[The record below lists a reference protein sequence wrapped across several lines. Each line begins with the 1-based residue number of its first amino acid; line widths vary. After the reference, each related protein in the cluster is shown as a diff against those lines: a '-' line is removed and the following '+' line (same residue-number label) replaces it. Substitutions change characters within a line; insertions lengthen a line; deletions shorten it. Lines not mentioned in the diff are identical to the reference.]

1 MCCLHRNPNRSQ
13 QGAALIIAMLVF
25 ALSATLLVALQ
36 REFSLALQRGTNQLV
51 SEQAW
56 AYLIGAEELA
66 KLALQAD
73 HLLDARSATAA
84 DHLGELWAQP
94 ATPYPLDAGGWMT
107 GQLTDLQGRINLNM
121 LVDASA
127 IQNSLSGG
135 EGLADE
141 NTESEG
147 AGGERESNGGEPIG
161 VSERVDEPRRE
172 NESVGQRLGDEAGR
186 WTPTQKLLI
195 RLLQALNEASLPL
208 DEAMTLTEAISDFID
223 RDANRRQSGAEV
235 DEYRYGDFPYLP
247 ANRALASVSELRSV
261 QGMTP
266 EIYEALAPL
275 VTVWPERNTRLNI
288 LTAPLPVLRT
298 LNADDQWAPLSVI
311 DAERLAESRREGGI
325 AEVEDLLRSPILQ
338 GKAFADLEPLLD
350 IRSDWFLLDA
360 SVELV
365 DRQRHLFTV
374 LHRDADTTVAVFRS
388 EGEL

>member
-1 MCCLHRNPNRSQ
+1 
-13 QGAALIIAMLVF
+13 LIIAMLVF

-36 REFSLALQRGTNQLV
+36 REFSLALQRGTNQLF

-121 LVDASA
+121 LVSDPAT
-127 IQNSLSGG
+127 QNPPSGG
-135 EGLADE
+135 EGVSDG
-141 NTESEG
+141 ESKSAS
-147 AGGERESNGGEPIG
+147 AGGESEPARQ
-161 VSERVDEPRRE
+161 SRQQNDL
-172 NESVGQRLGDEAGR
+172 VGQTSGDEAGR

-208 DEAMTLTEAISDFID
+208 DEAMALTEAISDFID
-223 RDANRRQSGAEV
+223 RDANRRPNGAEV
-235 DEYRYGDFPYLP
+235 NEYRYADFPYLP

-261 QGMTP
+261 RGMTP
-266 EIYEALAPL
+266 EIYQALAPL

-298 LNADDQWAPLSVI
+298 LNADDQWAPLAVI
-311 DAERLAESRREGGI
+311 DAERLVESRREGGI
-325 AEVEDLLRSPILQ
+325 AQVADLLADPILA
-338 GKAFADLEPLLD
+338 GRPSAELEPLLD

-360 SVELV
+360 SVELL

-374 LHRDADTTVAVFRS
+374 LHRETDMAVAVFRS

>member
-1 MCCLHRNPNRSQ
+1 MCCRPLNPSRPQ
-13 QGAALIIAMLVF
+13 RGAALIIAMLVF

-36 REFSLALQRGTNQLV
+36 REFSLALQRGTNQLF

-121 LVDASA
+121 LVSDPVTQSPP
-127 IQNSLSGG
+127 SGG
-135 EGLADE
+135 EGVSDGGSESASAGV
-141 NTESEG
+141 ESE
-147 AGGERESNGGEPIG
+147 P
-161 VSERVDEPRRE
+161 VSQSRQQ
-172 NESVGQRLGDEAGR
+172 NESVDQVSGDEAGR

-208 DEAMTLTEAISDFID
+208 DEAMALTEAISDFID
-223 RDANRRQSGAEV
+223 PDTNRRRDGAEAN
-235 DEYRYGDFPYLP
+235 EYRYADFPYLP

-261 QGMTP
+261 RGMTP

-298 LNADDQWAPLSVI
+298 LNADDQWAPLPVI
-311 DAERLAESRREGGI
+311 DAERWVESRREGGI
-325 AEVEDLLRSPILQ
+325 AQVADLLADPILA
-338 GKAFADLEPLLD
+338 GRPSAELESLLD
-350 IRSDWFLLDA
+350 IRSEWFLLDA
-360 SVELV
+360 SVELL

-374 LHRDADTTVAVFRS
+374 LHRETDMAVAVFRS

>member
-1 MCCLHRNPNRSQ
+1 MCCRPRNASRSQ
-13 QGAALIIAMLVF
+13 RGAALIIAMLVF

-36 REFSLALQRGTNQLV
+36 REFSLALQRGTNQLF

-121 LVDASA
+121 LVSDPVTQSPP
-127 IQNSLSGG
+127 SGG
-135 EGLADE
+135 EGVSDGGSESASAGV
-141 NTESEG
+141 ESE
-147 AGGERESNGGEPIG
+147 P
-161 VSERVDEPRRE
+161 VSQSRQQ
-172 NESVGQRLGDEAGR
+172 NESVDQVSGDEAGR

-208 DEAMTLTEAISDFID
+208 DEAMALTEAISDFID
-223 RDANRRQSGAEV
+223 PDTNRRRDGAEAN
-235 DEYRYGDFPYLP
+235 EYRYADFPYLP

-261 QGMTP
+261 RGMTP

-298 LNADDQWAPLSVI
+298 LNADDQWAPLPVI
-311 DAERLAESRREGGI
+311 DAERWVESRREGGI
-325 AEVEDLLRSPILQ
+325 AQVADLLADPILAGRPSAELQ
-338 GKAFADLEPLLD
+338 SLLD

-360 SVELV
+360 SVELL

-374 LHRDADTTVAVFRS
+374 LHRETDMAVAVFRS

>member
-1 MCCLHRNPNRSQ
+1 MCCRPLNASRPQR
-13 QGAALIIAMLVF
+13 GAALIIAMLVF

-36 REFSLALQRGTNQLV
+36 REFSLALQRGTNQLF

-121 LVDASA
+121 LVSDPATQSTP
-127 IQNSLSGG
+127 SGG
-135 EGLADE
+135 EGVRDGGSESASAGV
-141 NTESEG
+141 ESE
-147 AGGERESNGGEPIG
+147 P
-161 VSERVDEPRRE
+161 VSQSRQQ
-172 NESVGQRLGDEAGR
+172 NESVGQVSGDEAGR

-208 DEAMTLTEAISDFID
+208 DEAMALTEAISDFID
-223 RDANRRQSGAEV
+223 PDTNRRRDGAEAN
-235 DEYRYGDFPYLP
+235 EYRYADFPYLP

-261 QGMTP
+261 RGMTP

-298 LNADDQWAPLSVI
+298 LNADDQWAPLPVI
-311 DAERLAESRREGGI
+311 DAERWVESRREGGI
-325 AEVEDLLRSPILQ
+325 AQVADLLADPILAGRPSAELQ
-338 GKAFADLEPLLD
+338 SLLD

-360 SVELV
+360 SVELL

-374 LHRDADTTVAVFRS
+374 LHRETDMAVAVFRS

>member
-1 MCCLHRNPNRSQ
+1 MCCRPLNASRPQR
-13 QGAALIIAMLVF
+13 GAALIIAMLVF

-36 REFSLALQRGTNQLV
+36 REFSLALQRGTNQLF

-121 LVDASA
+121 LVSDPVTQSPP
-127 IQNSLSGG
+127 SGG
-135 EGLADE
+135 EGVSDGGSESASAGV
-141 NTESEG
+141 ESE
-147 AGGERESNGGEPIG
+147 P
-161 VSERVDEPRRE
+161 VSQSRQQ
-172 NESVGQRLGDEAGR
+172 NESVGQVSGDEAGR

-208 DEAMTLTEAISDFID
+208 DEAMALTEAISDFID
-223 RDANRRQSGAEV
+223 PDTNRRRDGAEAN
-235 DEYRYGDFPYLP
+235 EYRYADFPYLP

-261 QGMTP
+261 RGMTP

-298 LNADDQWAPLSVI
+298 LNADDQWAPLPVI
-311 DAERLAESRREGGI
+311 DAERWVESRREGGI
-325 AEVEDLLRSPILQ
+325 AQVADLLADPILA
-338 GKAFADLEPLLD
+338 GRPSAELESLLD

-360 SVELV
+360 SVELL

-374 LHRDADTTVAVFRS
+374 LHRETDMAVAVFRS

>member
-1 MCCLHRNPNRSQ
+1 MCCRPLNASRPQR
-13 QGAALIIAMLVF
+13 GAALIIAMLVF

-36 REFSLALQRGTNQLV
+36 REFSLALQRGTNQLF

-121 LVDASA
+121 LVSDPVTQSPP
-127 IQNSLSGG
+127 SGG
-135 EGLADE
+135 EGVRDGGSESASAGV
-141 NTESEG
+141 ESE
-147 AGGERESNGGEPIG
+147 P
-161 VSERVDEPRRE
+161 VSQSRQQ
-172 NESVGQRLGDEAGR
+172 NESVDQVSGDEAGR

-208 DEAMTLTEAISDFID
+208 DEAMALTEAISDFID
-223 RDANRRQSGAEV
+223 PDTNRRRDGAEAN
-235 DEYRYGDFPYLP
+235 EYRYADFPYLP

-261 QGMTP
+261 RGMTP

-298 LNADDQWAPLSVI
+298 LNADDQWAPLPVI
-311 DAERLAESRREGGI
+311 DAERWVESRREGGI
-325 AEVEDLLRSPILQ
+325 AQVADLLADPILAGRPSAELQ
-338 GKAFADLEPLLD
+338 SLLD

-360 SVELV
+360 SVELL

-374 LHRDADTTVAVFRS
+374 LHRETDMAVAVFRS

>member
-1 MCCLHRNPNRSQ
+1 MCCRPLNASRPQR
-13 QGAALIIAMLVF
+13 GAALIIAMLVF

-36 REFSLALQRGTNQLV
+36 REFALALQRGTNQLF

-121 LVDASA
+121 LVSDPATQSPP
-127 IQNSLSGG
+127 SGG
-135 EGLADE
+135 EGVRDGGSESASAGV
-141 NTESEG
+141 ESE
-147 AGGERESNGGEPIG
+147 P
-161 VSERVDEPRRE
+161 VSQSRQQ
-172 NESVGQRLGDEAGR
+172 NESVDQVSGDEAGR

-208 DEAMTLTEAISDFID
+208 DEAMALTEAISDFID
-223 RDANRRQSGAEV
+223 PDTNRRRDGAEAN
-235 DEYRYGDFPYLP
+235 EYRYADFPYLP

-261 QGMTP
+261 RGMTP

-298 LNADDQWAPLSVI
+298 LNADDQWAPLPVI
-311 DAERLAESRREGGI
+311 DAERWVESRREGGI
-325 AEVEDLLRSPILQ
+325 AQVADLLADPILA
-338 GKAFADLEPLLD
+338 GRPSAELESLLD

-360 SVELV
+360 SVELL

-374 LHRDADTTVAVFRS
+374 LHRETDMAVAVFRS

>member
-1 MCCLHRNPNRSQ
+1 MCCRPLSVSRSQ
-13 QGAALIIAMLVF
+13 RGAALIIAMLVF

-36 REFSLALQRGTNQLV
+36 REFSLALQRGTNQLF

-121 LVDASA
+121 LVSDPVTQSPP
-127 IQNSLSGG
+127 SGG
-135 EGLADE
+135 EGVSDGGSESASAGV
-141 NTESEG
+141 ESE
-147 AGGERESNGGEPIG
+147 P
-161 VSERVDEPRRE
+161 VSQSRQQ
-172 NESVGQRLGDEAGR
+172 NESVGQVSGDEAGR

-208 DEAMTLTEAISDFID
+208 DEAMALTEAISDFID
-223 RDANRRQSGAEV
+223 PDTNRRRDGAEAN
-235 DEYRYGDFPYLP
+235 EYRYADFPYLP

-261 QGMTP
+261 RGMTP

-298 LNADDQWAPLSVI
+298 LNADDQWAPLPVS
-311 DAERLAESRREGGI
+311 DAERWVESRREGGI
-325 AEVEDLLRSPILQ
+325 AQVADLLGDPILA
-338 GKAFADLEPLLD
+338 GRPSAELESLLD

-360 SVELV
+360 SVELL

-374 LHRDADTTVAVFRS
+374 LHRETDMAVAVFRS

>member
-1 MCCLHRNPNRSQ
+1 MCCRPLNASRPQR
-13 QGAALIIAMLVF
+13 GAALIIAMLVF

-36 REFSLALQRGTNQLV
+36 REFSLALQRGTNQLF

-121 LVDASA
+121 LVSDPVTQSPP
-127 IQNSLSGG
+127 SGG
-135 EGLADE
+135 EGVSDGGSESASAGV
-141 NTESEG
+141 ESE
-147 AGGERESNGGEPIG
+147 P
-161 VSERVDEPRRE
+161 VSQSRQQ
-172 NESVGQRLGDEAGR
+172 NESVGQVSGDEAGR

-208 DEAMTLTEAISDFID
+208 DEAMALTEAISDFID
-223 RDANRRQSGAEV
+223 PDTNRRRDGAEAN
-235 DEYRYGDFPYLP
+235 EYRYADFSYLP

-261 QGMTP
+261 RGMTP

-298 LNADDQWAPLSVI
+298 LNADDQWAPLPVI
-311 DAERLAESRREGGI
+311 DAERWVESRREGGI
-325 AEVEDLLRSPILQ
+325 AQVADLLADPILA
-338 GKAFADLEPLLD
+338 GRPSAELESLLD

-360 SVELV
+360 SVELL

-374 LHRDADTTVAVFRS
+374 LHRETDMAVAVFRS

>member
-1 MCCLHRNPNRSQ
+1 MSCRPLNASRPQR
-13 QGAALIIAMLVF
+13 GAALIIAMLVF

-36 REFSLALQRGTNQLV
+36 REFSLALQRGTNQLF

-121 LVDASA
+121 LVSDPATQSPP
-127 IQNSLSGG
+127 SGG
-135 EGLADE
+135 EGVRDGGSESASAGV
-141 NTESEG
+141 ESE
-147 AGGERESNGGEPIG
+147 P
-161 VSERVDEPRRE
+161 VSQSRQQ
-172 NESVGQRLGDEAGR
+172 NESVGQVSGDEAGR

-208 DEAMTLTEAISDFID
+208 DEAMALTEAISDFID
-223 RDANRRQSGAEV
+223 PDTNRRRDGAEAN
-235 DEYRYGDFPYLP
+235 EYRYADFPYLP

-261 QGMTP
+261 RGMTP

-298 LNADDQWAPLSVI
+298 LNADDQWAPLPVI
-311 DAERLAESRREGGI
+311 DAERWVESRREGGI
-325 AEVEDLLRSPILQ
+325 AQVADLLADPILAGRPSAELQ
-338 GKAFADLEPLLD
+338 SLLD

-360 SVELV
+360 SVELL

-374 LHRDADTTVAVFRS
+374 LHRETDMAVAVFRS

>member
-1 MCCLHRNPNRSQ
+1 MCCRPLNPSRPQ
-13 QGAALIIAMLVF
+13 RGAALIIAMLVF

-36 REFSLALQRGTNQLV
+36 REFSLALQRGTNQLF

-121 LVDASA
+121 LVSDPVTQSPP
-127 IQNSLSGG
+127 SGG
-135 EGLADE
+135 EGVSDGGSESASAGV
-141 NTESEG
+141 ESE
-147 AGGERESNGGEPIG
+147 P
-161 VSERVDEPRRE
+161 VSQSRQQ
-172 NESVGQRLGDEAGR
+172 NESVGQVSGDEAGR

-208 DEAMTLTEAISDFID
+208 DEAMALTEAISDFID
-223 RDANRRQSGAEV
+223 PDTNRRRDGAEAN
-235 DEYRYGDFPYLP
+235 EYRYADFPYLP

-261 QGMTP
+261 RGMTP
-266 EIYEALAPL
+266 EIYEALVPL

-298 LNADDQWAPLSVI
+298 LNADDQWAPLPVI
-311 DAERLAESRREGGI
+311 DAERWVESRREGGI
-325 AEVEDLLRSPILQ
+325 AQVADLLADPILA
-338 GKAFADLEPLLD
+338 GRPSAELESLLD

-360 SVELV
+360 SVELL

-374 LHRDADTTVAVFRS
+374 LHRETDMAVAVFRS

>member
-1 MCCLHRNPNRSQ
+1 MCCRPLNASRPQR
-13 QGAALIIAMLVF
+13 GAALIIAMLVF

-36 REFSLALQRGTNQLV
+36 REFSLALQRGTNQLF

-121 LVDASA
+121 LVSDPATQSPP
-127 IQNSLSGG
+127 SGG
-135 EGLADE
+135 EGVSDGGSESASAGV
-141 NTESEG
+141 ESE
-147 AGGERESNGGEPIG
+147 P
-161 VSERVDEPRRE
+161 VSQSRQQ
-172 NESVGQRLGDEAGR
+172 NESVDQVSGDEAGR

-208 DEAMTLTEAISDFID
+208 DEAMALTEAISDFID
-223 RDANRRQSGAEV
+223 PDTNRRRDGAEAN
-235 DEYRYGDFPYLP
+235 EYRYADFPYLP

-261 QGMTP
+261 RGMTP

-298 LNADDQWAPLSVI
+298 LNADDQWAPLPVI
-311 DAERLAESRREGGI
+311 DAERWVESRREGGI
-325 AEVEDLLRSPILQ
+325 AQVADLLADPILA
-338 GKAFADLEPLLD
+338 GRPSAELESLLD

-360 SVELV
+360 SVELL

-374 LHRDADTTVAVFRS
+374 LHRETDMAVAVFRS

>member
-1 MCCLHRNPNRSQ
+1 MCCRPLNPSRPQ
-13 QGAALIIAMLVF
+13 RGAALIIAMLVF

-36 REFSLALQRGTNQLV
+36 REFSLALQRGTNQLF

-121 LVDASA
+121 LVSDPATQSPP
-127 IQNSLSGG
+127 SGG
-135 EGLADE
+135 EGVRDGGSESASAGV
-141 NTESEG
+141 ESE
-147 AGGERESNGGEPIG
+147 P
-161 VSERVDEPRRE
+161 VSQSRQQ
-172 NESVGQRLGDEAGR
+172 NESVDQVSGDEAGR

-208 DEAMTLTEAISDFID
+208 DEAMALTEAISDFID
-223 RDANRRQSGAEV
+223 PDTNRRRDGAEAN
-235 DEYRYGDFPYLP
+235 EYRYADFPYLP

-261 QGMTP
+261 RGMTP

-298 LNADDQWAPLSVI
+298 LNADDQWAPLPVI
-311 DAERLAESRREGGI
+311 DAERWVESRREGGI
-325 AEVEDLLRSPILQ
+325 AQVADLLADPILA
-338 GKAFADLEPLLD
+338 GRPSAELESLLD

-360 SVELV
+360 SVELL

-374 LHRDADTTVAVFRS
+374 LHRETDMAVAVFRS

>member
-1 MCCLHRNPNRSQ
+1 MCCRPLNPSRPQ
-13 QGAALIIAMLVF
+13 RGAALIIAMLVF

-36 REFSLALQRGTNQLV
+36 REFSLALQRGTNQLF

-121 LVDASA
+121 LVSDPVTQTSP
-127 IQNSLSGG
+127 SGG
-135 EGLADE
+135 EGVSDGGSESASAGV
-141 NTESEG
+141 ESE
-147 AGGERESNGGEPIG
+147 P
-161 VSERVDEPRRE
+161 VSQSRQQ
-172 NESVGQRLGDEAGR
+172 NESVDQVSGDEAGR

-208 DEAMTLTEAISDFID
+208 DEAMALTEAISDFID
-223 RDANRRQSGAEV
+223 PDTNRRRDGAEAN
-235 DEYRYGDFPYLP
+235 EYRYADFPYLP

-261 QGMTP
+261 RGMTP

-298 LNADDQWAPLSVI
+298 LNADDQWAPLPVI
-311 DAERLAESRREGGI
+311 DAERWVESRREGGI
-325 AEVEDLLRSPILQ
+325 AQVADLLADPILA
-338 GKAFADLEPLLD
+338 GRPSAELESLLD

-360 SVELV
+360 SVELL

-374 LHRDADTTVAVFRS
+374 LHRETDMAVAVFRS

>member
-1 MCCLHRNPNRSQ
+1 MCCRPLNASRPQR
-13 QGAALIIAMLVF
+13 GAALIIAMLVF

-36 REFSLALQRGTNQLV
+36 REFSLALQRGTNQLF

-121 LVDASA
+121 LVSDPATQSPP
-127 IQNSLSGG
+127 SGG
-135 EGLADE
+135 EGVSDGGSESASAGV
-141 NTESEG
+141 ESE
-147 AGGERESNGGEPIG
+147 P
-161 VSERVDEPRRE
+161 VSQSRQQ
-172 NESVGQRLGDEAGR
+172 NESVGQVSGDEAGR

-208 DEAMTLTEAISDFID
+208 DEAMALTEAISDFID
-223 RDANRRQSGAEV
+223 PDTNRRRDGAEAN
-235 DEYRYGDFPYLP
+235 EYRYADFPYLP

-261 QGMTP
+261 RGMTP

-298 LNADDQWAPLSVI
+298 LNADDQWAPLPVI
-311 DAERLAESRREGGI
+311 DAERWVESRREGGI
-325 AEVEDLLRSPILQ
+325 AQVADLLADPILA
-338 GKAFADLEPLLD
+338 GRPSAELESLLD

-360 SVELV
+360 SVELL

-374 LHRDADTTVAVFRS
+374 LHRETDKAVAVFRS

>member
-1 MCCLHRNPNRSQ
+1 MCCRPLNPSRPQ
-13 QGAALIIAMLVF
+13 RGAALIIAMLVF

-36 REFSLALQRGTNQLV
+36 REFSLALQRGTNQLF

-121 LVDASA
+121 LVSDPATQSPP
-127 IQNSLSGG
+127 SGG
-135 EGLADE
+135 EGVRDGGSESASAGV
-141 NTESEG
+141 ESE
-147 AGGERESNGGEPIG
+147 P
-161 VSERVDEPRRE
+161 VSQSRQQ
-172 NESVGQRLGDEAGR
+172 NESVGQVSGDEAGR

-208 DEAMTLTEAISDFID
+208 DEAMALTEAISDFID
-223 RDANRRQSGAEV
+223 PDTNRRRDGAEAN
-235 DEYRYGDFPYLP
+235 EYRYADFPYLP

-261 QGMTP
+261 RGMTP

-298 LNADDQWAPLSVI
+298 LNADDQWAPLPVI
-311 DAERLAESRREGGI
+311 DAERWVESRREGGI
-325 AEVEDLLRSPILQ
+325 AQVADLLADPILAGRPSAELQ
-338 GKAFADLEPLLD
+338 SLLD

-360 SVELV
+360 SVELL

-374 LHRDADTTVAVFRS
+374 LHRETDMAVAVFRS

>member
-1 MCCLHRNPNRSQ
+1 MCCRPLNPSRPQ
-13 QGAALIIAMLVF
+13 RGAALIIAMLVF

-36 REFSLALQRGTNQLV
+36 REFSLALQRGTNQLF

-121 LVDASA
+121 LVSDPATQSPP
-127 IQNSLSGG
+127 SGG
-135 EGLADE
+135 EGVRDGGSESASAGV
-141 NTESEG
+141 ESE
-147 AGGERESNGGEPIG
+147 P
-161 VSERVDEPRRE
+161 VSQSRQQ
-172 NESVGQRLGDEAGR
+172 NESVGQVSGDEAGR

-208 DEAMTLTEAISDFID
+208 DEAMALTEAISDFID
-223 RDANRRQSGAEV
+223 PDTNRRRDGAEAN
-235 DEYRYGDFPYLP
+235 EYRYADFPYLP

-261 QGMTP
+261 RGMTP

-298 LNADDQWAPLSVI
+298 LNADDQWAPLPVI
-311 DAERLAESRREGGI
+311 DAERWVESRREGGI
-325 AEVEDLLRSPILQ
+325 AQVADLLADPILA
-338 GKAFADLEPLLD
+338 GRPSAELESLLD

-360 SVELV
+360 SVELL

-374 LHRDADTTVAVFRS
+374 LHRETDMAVAVFRS

>member
-1 MCCLHRNPNRSQ
+1 MCCRPLNPSRPQ
-13 QGAALIIAMLVF
+13 RGAALIIAMLVF

-36 REFSLALQRGTNQLV
+36 REFSLALQRGTNQLF

-121 LVDASA
+121 LVSDPVTQSPP
-127 IQNSLSGG
+127 SGG
-135 EGLADE
+135 EGVSDGGSESASAGV
-141 NTESEG
+141 ESE
-147 AGGERESNGGEPIG
+147 P
-161 VSERVDEPRRE
+161 VSQSRQQ
-172 NESVGQRLGDEAGR
+172 NESVAQVSGDEAGR

-208 DEAMTLTEAISDFID
+208 DEAMALTEAISDFID
-223 RDANRRQSGAEV
+223 PDTNRRRDGAEAN
-235 DEYRYGDFPYLP
+235 EYRYADFPYLP

-261 QGMTP
+261 RGMTP
-266 EIYEALAPL
+266 EIYEALVPL

-298 LNADDQWAPLSVI
+298 LNADDQWAPLPVI
-311 DAERLAESRREGGI
+311 DAERWVESRREGGI
-325 AEVEDLLRSPILQ
+325 AQVADLLGDPILA
-338 GKAFADLEPLLD
+338 GRPSAELESLLD

-360 SVELV
+360 SVELL

-374 LHRDADTTVAVFRS
+374 LHRETDMAVAVFRS

>member
-1 MCCLHRNPNRSQ
+1 MCCRPLNPSRPQ
-13 QGAALIIAMLVF
+13 RGAALIIAMLVF

-36 REFSLALQRGTNQLV
+36 REFSLALQRGTNQLF

-121 LVDASA
+121 LVSDPVT
-127 IQNSLSGG
+127 QTPPSGG
-135 EGLADE
+135 EGVSDGGSESASAGV
-141 NTESEG
+141 ESE
-147 AGGERESNGGEPIG
+147 P
-161 VSERVDEPRRE
+161 VSQSRQQ
-172 NESVGQRLGDEAGR
+172 NESVAQVSGDEAGR

-208 DEAMTLTEAISDFID
+208 DEAMALTEAISDFID
-223 RDANRRQSGAEV
+223 PDTNRRRDGAEAN
-235 DEYRYGDFPYLP
+235 EYRYADFPYLP

-261 QGMTP
+261 RGMTP

-298 LNADDQWAPLSVI
+298 LNADDQWAPLPVI
-311 DAERLAESRREGGI
+311 DAERWVESRREGGI
-325 AEVEDLLRSPILQ
+325 AQVADLLADPILA
-338 GKAFADLEPLLD
+338 GRPSAELESLLD

-360 SVELV
+360 SVELL

-374 LHRDADTTVAVFRS
+374 LHRETDMAVAVFRS

>member
-1 MCCLHRNPNRSQ
+1 MCCRPLNPSRPQ
-13 QGAALIIAMLVF
+13 RGAALIIAMLVF

-36 REFSLALQRGTNQLV
+36 REFSLALQRGTNQLF

-121 LVDASA
+121 LVSDPATQSPP
-127 IQNSLSGG
+127 SGG
-135 EGLADE
+135 EGVRDGGSESASAGV
-141 NTESEG
+141 ESE
-147 AGGERESNGGEPIG
+147 P
-161 VSERVDEPRRE
+161 VSQSRQQ
-172 NESVGQRLGDEAGR
+172 NESVDQVSGDEAGR

-208 DEAMTLTEAISDFID
+208 DEAMALTEAISDFID
-223 RDANRRQSGAEV
+223 PDTNRRRDGAEAN
-235 DEYRYGDFPYLP
+235 EYRYADFPYLP

-261 QGMTP
+261 RGMTP

-298 LNADDQWAPLSVI
+298 LNADDQWAPLPVI
-311 DAERLAESRREGGI
+311 DAERWVESRREGGI
-325 AEVEDLLRSPILQ
+325 AQVADLLADPILAGRPSAELQ
-338 GKAFADLEPLLD
+338 SLLD

-360 SVELV
+360 SVELL

-374 LHRDADTTVAVFRS
+374 LHRETDMAVAVFRS
-388 EGEL
+388 EG

>member
-1 MCCLHRNPNRSQ
+1 MCCRPLNASRPQR
-13 QGAALIIAMLVF
+13 GAALIIAMLVF

-36 REFSLALQRGTNQLV
+36 REFSLALQRGTNQLF

-121 LVDASA
+121 LVSDPATQSPP
-127 IQNSLSGG
+127 SGG
-135 EGLADE
+135 EGVRDGGSESASAGV
-141 NTESEG
+141 ESE
-147 AGGERESNGGEPIG
+147 P
-161 VSERVDEPRRE
+161 VSQSRQQ
-172 NESVGQRLGDEAGR
+172 NESVAQVSGDEAGR

-208 DEAMTLTEAISDFID
+208 DEAMALTEAISDFID
-223 RDANRRQSGAEV
+223 PDTNRRRDGAEAN
-235 DEYRYGDFPYLP
+235 EYRYADFPYLP

-261 QGMTP
+261 RGMTP

-298 LNADDQWAPLSVI
+298 LNADDQWAPLPVI
-311 DAERLAESRREGGI
+311 DAERWVESRREGGI
-325 AEVEDLLRSPILQ
+325 AQVADLLADPILAGRPSAELQ
-338 GKAFADLEPLLD
+338 SLLD

-360 SVELV
+360 SVELL

-374 LHRDADTTVAVFRS
+374 LHRETDMAVAVFRS

>member
-1 MCCLHRNPNRSQ
+1 MCCRPLNPSRPQ
-13 QGAALIIAMLVF
+13 RGAALIIAMLVF

-36 REFSLALQRGTNQLV
+36 REFSLALQRGTNQLF

-121 LVDASA
+121 LVSDPVTQSPP
-127 IQNSLSGG
+127 SGG
-135 EGLADE
+135 EGVSDGGSESASAGV
-141 NTESEG
+141 ESE
-147 AGGERESNGGEPIG
+147 P
-161 VSERVDEPRRE
+161 VSQSRQQ
-172 NESVGQRLGDEAGR
+172 NESVAQVSGDEAGR

-208 DEAMTLTEAISDFID
+208 DEAMALTEAISDFID
-223 RDANRRQSGAEV
+223 PDTNRRRDGAEAN
-235 DEYRYGDFPYLP
+235 EYRYADFPYLP

-261 QGMTP
+261 RGMTP
-266 EIYEALAPL
+266 EIYEALVPL

-298 LNADDQWAPLSVI
+298 LNADDQWAPLPVI
-311 DAERLAESRREGGI
+311 DAERWVESRREGGI
-325 AEVEDLLRSPILQ
+325 AQVADLLADPILA
-338 GKAFADLEPLLD
+338 GRPSAELESLLD

-360 SVELV
+360 SVELL

-374 LHRDADTTVAVFRS
+374 LHRETDMAVAVFRS

>member
-1 MCCLHRNPNRSQ
+1 MCCRPLNPSRPQ
-13 QGAALIIAMLVF
+13 RGAALIIAMLVF

-36 REFSLALQRGTNQLV
+36 REFSLALQRGTNQLF

-121 LVDASA
+121 LVSDPVTQSPP
-127 IQNSLSGG
+127 SGG
-135 EGLADE
+135 EGVSDGGSESASAGV
-141 NTESEG
+141 ESE
-147 AGGERESNGGEPIG
+147 P
-161 VSERVDEPRRE
+161 VSQSRQQ
-172 NESVGQRLGDEAGR
+172 NESVGQVSGDEAGR

-208 DEAMTLTEAISDFID
+208 DEAMALTEAISDFID
-223 RDANRRQSGAEV
+223 PDTNRRRDGAEAN
-235 DEYRYGDFPYLP
+235 EYRYADFPYLP

-261 QGMTP
+261 RGMTP

-298 LNADDQWAPLSVI
+298 LNADDQWAPLPVI
-311 DAERLAESRREGGI
+311 DAERWVESRREGGI
-325 AEVEDLLRSPILQ
+325 AQVADLLADPILAGRPSAELQ
-338 GKAFADLEPLLD
+338 SLLD

-360 SVELV
+360 SVELL

-374 LHRDADTTVAVFRS
+374 LHRETDMAVAVFRS

>member
-1 MCCLHRNPNRSQ
+1 MCCRPLNASRPQR
-13 QGAALIIAMLVF
+13 GAALIIAMLVF

-36 REFSLALQRGTNQLV
+36 REFSLALQRGTNQLF

-121 LVDASA
+121 LVSDPATQSPP
-127 IQNSLSGG
+127 SGG
-135 EGLADE
+135 EGVRDGGSESASAGV
-141 NTESEG
+141 ESE
-147 AGGERESNGGEPIG
+147 P
-161 VSERVDEPRRE
+161 VSQSRQK
-172 NESVGQRLGDEAGR
+172 NESVGQVSGDEAGR

-208 DEAMTLTEAISDFID
+208 DEAMALTEAISDFID
-223 RDANRRQSGAEV
+223 PDTNRRRDGAEAN
-235 DEYRYGDFPYLP
+235 EYRYADFPYLP

-261 QGMTP
+261 RGMTP

-298 LNADDQWAPLSVI
+298 LNADDQWAPLPVI
-311 DAERLAESRREGGI
+311 DAERWVESRREGGI
-325 AEVEDLLRSPILQ
+325 AQVADLLADPILA
-338 GKAFADLEPLLD
+338 GRPSAELESLLD

-360 SVELV
+360 SVELL

-374 LHRDADTTVAVFRS
+374 LHRETDMAVAVFRS

>member
-1 MCCLHRNPNRSQ
+1 
-13 QGAALIIAMLVF
+13 LIIAMLVF

-36 REFSLALQRGTNQLV
+36 REFSLALQRGTNQLF

-121 LVDASA
+121 LVSDPATQSPP
-127 IQNSLSGG
+127 SGG
-135 EGLADE
+135 EGVRDGGSESASAGV
-141 NTESEG
+141 ESE
-147 AGGERESNGGEPIG
+147 P
-161 VSERVDEPRRE
+161 VSQSRQQ
-172 NESVGQRLGDEAGR
+172 NESVGQVSGDQAGR

-208 DEAMTLTEAISDFID
+208 DEAMALTEAISDFID
-223 RDANRRQSGAEV
+223 PDTNRRRDGAEAN
-235 DEYRYGDFPYLP
+235 EYRYADFPYLP

-261 QGMTP
+261 RGMTP

-298 LNADDQWAPLSVI
+298 LNADDQWAPLPVI
-311 DAERLAESRREGGI
+311 DAERWVESRREGGI
-325 AEVEDLLRSPILQ
+325 AQVADLLADPILA
-338 GKAFADLEPLLD
+338 GRPSAELESLLD

-360 SVELV
+360 SVELL

-374 LHRDADTTVAVFRS
+374 LHRETDMAVAVFRS

>member
-1 MCCLHRNPNRSQ
+1 MCCRPLNASRSQ
-13 QGAALIIAMLVF
+13 RGAALIIAMLVF

-36 REFSLALQRGTNQLV
+36 REFSLALQRGTNQLF

-121 LVDASA
+121 LVSDPAT
-127 IQNSLSGG
+127 QNPPSGG
-135 EGLADE
+135 EGVSDG
-141 NTESEG
+141 ESKSAS
-147 AGGERESNGGEPIG
+147 AGGESEPA
-161 VSERVDEPRRE
+161 SQPRQQ
-172 NESVGQRLGDEAGR
+172 NDLVGQTSGDEAGR

-195 RLLQALNEASLPL
+195 RLLQALDEASLPL
-208 DEAMTLTEAISDFID
+208 DEAMALTEAISDFID
-223 RDANRRQSGAEV
+223 RDANRRPNGAEV
-235 DEYRYGDFPYLP
+235 NEYRYADFPYLP

-261 QGMTP
+261 RGMTP
-266 EIYEALAPL
+266 EIYQALAPL
-275 VTVWPERNTRLNI
+275 VTVWPERNARLNI

-298 LNADDQWAPLSVI
+298 LNADDQWAPLAVI
-311 DAERLAESRREGGI
+311 DAERLVESRREGGI
-325 AEVEDLLRSPILQ
+325 AQVADLLADPILAGRPSAELQ
-338 GKAFADLEPLLD
+338 PLLD

-360 SVELV
+360 SVELL

-374 LHRDADTTVAVFRS
+374 LHRETDMAVAVFRS

>member
-1 MCCLHRNPNRSQ
+1 MCCRPLNASRPQR
-13 QGAALIIAMLVF
+13 GAALIIAMLVF

-36 REFSLALQRGTNQLV
+36 REFSLALQRGTNQLF

-121 LVDASA
+121 LVSDPATQSPP
-127 IQNSLSGG
+127 SGG
-135 EGLADE
+135 EGVSDGGSESASAGV
-141 NTESEG
+141 ESE
-147 AGGERESNGGEPIG
+147 P
-161 VSERVDEPRRE
+161 VSQSRQQ
-172 NESVGQRLGDEAGR
+172 NESVGQVSGDEAGR

-208 DEAMTLTEAISDFID
+208 DEAMALTEAISDFID
-223 RDANRRQSGAEV
+223 PDTNRRRDGAEA
-235 DEYRYGDFPYLP
+235 DEYRYADFPYLP

-261 QGMTP
+261 RGMTP

-275 VTVWPERNTRLNI
+275 VTVWPEHNARLNI

-298 LNADDQWAPLSVI
+298 LNADDQWGPLTVI

-325 AEVEDLLRSPILQ
+325 AQVADLLTGPILE
-338 GKAFADLEPLLD
+338 GRPSTELEPLLD

-360 SVELV
+360 SVELL

-374 LHRDADTTVAVFRS
+374 LRREADTTVAVFRS